1 MSAMQ
6 RSTVSIDLSSAALRR
21 SSSFM
26 AASLTAES
34 HRVVGSAMLLLGIDE
49 GTTGV
54 KATLFDERLQPVRE
68 ARRDKVNTHPRPGWV
83 EQDGEEVLEAVAGA
97 VGELL
102 EWADEEVVA
111 CGLDH
116 QGESVLAW
124 DAETGAPLSPI
135 VVWQDKRSQ
144 EVLDRMGDAEEEIRS
159 LSGLP
164 FDPYF
169 SAAKL
174 AWLLEHEESVQR
186 AREAGTLRMGT
197 VDSFL
202 CDRLGAGFATDNS
215 TASRT
220 QLHRL
225 GSPGFDERL
234 CELFGVP
241 MDVLPEVRDTAGAL
255 GTLRHESWPVEL
267 PLCGQVVDQQ
277 AALAGAGCVVPGRV
291 KASYGTGVFLLGHVG
306 DEVPE
311 PAGGLLPTVAWRI
324 DGRMEYAIDGGVFAA
339 GAMLEWMCRELGMA
353 DNPAALAE
361 LARSADGNGGARVL
375 PGLAGLGAPW
385 WKPQARAVLAGMHG
399 GTTRANVARAALE
412 GIAWRVA
419 DVVAAMRETVEVS
432 SVRVD
437 GGLTNEP
444 LLLQIQADAIGVR
457 VDAGVI
463 PSLTD
468 AAELLPIDRSVE
480 PAADDDWR
488 SGEHERWR
496 AFVRGAAELA
506 QA

>member
-1 MSAMQ
+1 MP
-6 RSTVSIDLSSAALRR
+6 D
-21 SSSFM
+21 
-26 AASLTAES
+26 
-34 HRVVGSAMLLLGIDE
+34 LLLGVDE

-54 KATLFDERLQPVRE
+54 KAALFDQRLQPLAE
-68 ARRDKVNTHPRPGWV
+68 ARRDKVNRHPEEGWV
-83 EQDGEEVLEAVAGA
+83 EQDGEEVVAAVTESVA
-97 VGELL
+97 ELL
-102 EWADEEVVA
+102 AGTVGEVVA

-124 DAETGAPLSPI
+124 DSETGKPLSPI

-144 EVLDRMGDAEEEIRS
+144 EILDELTDREDEVKA

-174 AWLLEHEESVQR
+174 AWLLRHNDDVKKAQSDGR
-186 AREAGTLRMGT
+186 LRMGT

-202 CDRLGAGFATDNS
+202 CDRLGAGFATGPA

-220 QLHRL
+220 QLQRIDR
-225 GSPGFDERL
+225 PGFDERL
-234 CELFGVP
+234 CEIFGIP
-241 MDVLPEVRDTAGAL
+241 FDVLPEVRDTAGEL
-255 GTLRHESWPVEL
+255 GTLRHESWPAEL
-267 PLCGQVVDQQ
+267 RLCGPGGDQQ

-291 KASYGTGVFLLGHVG
+291 KATYGTGVFVLGHVG
-306 DEVPE
+306 DEVPR

-324 DGRMEYAIDGGVFAA
+324 DGKMEYAIDGGVFAA

-353 DNPAALAE
+353 ESPAALTE
-361 LARSADGNGGARVL
+361 LARGAEDNGGTRVL
-375 PGLAGLGAPW
+375 PGLAGVGAPW
-385 WKPQARAVLAGMHG
+385 WKPEARAVLAGMHG

-419 DVVAAMRETVEVS
+419 DVVTVMRESADVDS
-432 SVRVD
+432 LRVD

-444 LLLQIQADAIGVR
+444 LLLQLQADAIGVR
-457 VDAGVI
+457 VDAAGADATVLGAAALGAVGAGVI
-463 PSLTD
+463 GSLAE

-480 PAADDDWR
+480 PQQGDDWR
-488 SGEHERWR
+488 TREHETWK
-496 AFVRGAAELA
+496 AFVRGAAEL
-506 QA
+506 